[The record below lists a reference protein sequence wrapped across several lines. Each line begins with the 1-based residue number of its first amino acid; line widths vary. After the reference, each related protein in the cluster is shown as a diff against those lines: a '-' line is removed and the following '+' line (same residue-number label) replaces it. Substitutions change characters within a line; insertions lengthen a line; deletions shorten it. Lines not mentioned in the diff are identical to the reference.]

1 MGPRAFADRA
11 MIFDVSHRTTY
22 TYRKPVL
29 QSEHLVHLAPRQ
41 SPRQRVLRHSLL
53 VEPAPSS
60 NIAVADYFGN
70 ATTILAIDDEHSE
83 LVAHARSTVEVKAP
97 DLPMLALS
105 TPWEQ
110 VAGKAKRDEELDIPV
125 LQFVSASAHTRLLR
139 QALDY
144 ARRSFPPNRPILEA
158 ALDLTRRIH
167 ADFTFDTTATDI
179 STPVSHVLQERRGVC
194 QDFAHLELTCLR
206 GLGLPARY
214 VIHAVGPVWSSKRQ
228 PECDQLL
235 ASCYR
240 TSLALASRHGVASIA
255 FPAISTGVYAFPA
268 DRAARIAVE
277 TVSAELGRATGVR
290 HVVFCCFSRDAARHH
305 EDALRA
311 LGLGGVL

>member
-1 MGPRAFADRA
+1 

-60 NIAVADYFGN
+60 NIAFADYFGN
-70 ATTILAIDDEHSE
+70 ATTILAIDDEHTE

-97 DLPMLALS
+97 DLPMPALS

-110 VAGKAKRDEELDIPV
+110 VAGKALLDEELDIPV

-179 STPVSHVLQERRGVC
+179 STPVLDVLQERRGVC
-194 QDFAHLELTCLR
+194 QDFAHLALTCLR
-206 GLGLPARY
+206 GLGLPGRY
-214 VIHAVGPVWSSKRQ
+214 VSGYLLTYPPPGMKKLQGSDASHAWISVWAPEVGWVDFDPTNGVMPTDEHVTVAYGRDYDDVSPISGVLLGGGRQ
-228 PECDQLL
+228 TMAVAVDV
-235 ASCYR
+235 S
-240 TSLALASRHGVASIA
+240 VAS
-255 FPAISTGVYAFPA
+255 
-268 DRAARIAVE
+268 
-277 TVSAELGRATGVR
+277 
-290 HVVFCCFSRDAARHH
+290 
-305 EDALRA
+305 
-311 LGLGGVL
+311 

>member
-1 MGPRAFADRA
+1 MGSRAFAHRA

-60 NIAVADYFGN
+60 NIAFADYFGN
-70 ATTILAIDDEHSE
+70 ATTILAIDDEHTE

-97 DLPMLALS
+97 DLPMPALS

-110 VAGKAKRDEELDIPV
+110 VAGKALLDEELDIPV

-179 STPVSHVLQERRGVC
+179 STPVLDVLQERRGVC
-194 QDFAHLELTCLR
+194 QDFAHLALTCLR
-206 GLGLPARY
+206 GLGLPGRY
-214 VIHAVGPVWSSKRQ
+214 VSGYLLTYPPPGMKKLQGSDASHAWISVWAPEVGWVDFDPTNGVMPTDEHVTVAYGRDYDDVSPISGVLLGGGRQ
-228 PECDQLL
+228 TMAVAVDV
-235 ASCYR
+235 S
-240 TSLALASRHGVASIA
+240 VAS
-255 FPAISTGVYAFPA
+255 
-268 DRAARIAVE
+268 
-277 TVSAELGRATGVR
+277 
-290 HVVFCCFSRDAARHH
+290 
-305 EDALRA
+305 
-311 LGLGGVL
+311 

>member
-1 MGPRAFADRA
+1 MGSRACAHRA

-41 SPRQRVLRHSLL
+41 NRRQRVLRHSLL

-60 NIAVADYFGN
+60 NIAFADYFGN
-70 ATTILAIDDEHSE
+70 ATTILAIDDEHTE

-125 LQFVSASAHTRLLR
+125 LQFVSASTHTHLLH

-167 ADFTFDTTATDI
+167 ADFTFDSAATDI
-179 STPVSHVLQERRGVC
+179 STPVLHVLQERRGVC
-194 QDFAHLELTCLR
+194 QDFAHLALTCLR
-206 GLGLPARY
+206 GLGLPGRY
-214 VIHAVGPVWSSKRQ
+214 VSGYLLTYPPPGMEKLQGSDASHAWISVYSPPFGWVELDPTNNARVGT
-228 PECDQLL
+228 D
-235 ASCYR
+235 
-240 TSLALASRHGVASIA
+240 H
-255 FPAISTGVYAFPA
+255 
-268 DRAARIAVE
+268 IAVAWGRDFGD
-277 TVSAELGRATGVR
+277 VSPLRGVI
-290 HVVFCCFSRDAARHH
+290 
-305 EDALRA
+305 
-311 LGLGGVL
+311 LGGGSHELSVDVSVTLIPS

>member
-1 MGPRAFADRA
+1 

-41 SPRQRVLRHSLL
+41 NRRQRVLRHSLL

-60 NIAVADYFGN
+60 NIAFADYFGN
-70 ATTILAIDDEHSE
+70 ATTILAIDDEHTE

-125 LQFVSASAHTRLLR
+125 LQFVSASTHTHLLH

-167 ADFTFDTTATDI
+167 ADFTFDSAATDI
-179 STPVSHVLQERRGVC
+179 STPVLHVLQERRGVC
-194 QDFAHLELTCLR
+194 QDFAHLALTCLR
-206 GLGLPARY
+206 GLGLPGRY
-214 VIHAVGPVWSSKRQ
+214 VSGYLLTYPPPGMEKLQGSDASHAWISVWAPEVGWVDFDP
-228 PECDQLL
+228 
-235 ASCYR
+235 
-240 TSLALASRHGVASIA
+240 TNGVMPTDEHVTVAYGRDYDDVS
-255 FPAISTGVYAFPA
+255 PISGV
-268 DRAARIAVE
+268 
-277 TVSAELGRATGVR
+277 L
-290 HVVFCCFSRDAARHH
+290 
-305 EDALRA
+305 
-311 LGLGGVL
+311 LGGGRQTMAVAVDVSVVS

>member
-1 MGPRAFADRA
+1 MGSRACAHRA

-41 SPRQRVLRHSLL
+41 NRRQRVLRHSLL

-60 NIAVADYFGN
+60 NIAFADYFGN
-70 ATTILAIDDEHSE
+70 ATTILAIDDEHTE

-125 LQFVSASAHTRLLR
+125 LQFVSASTHTHLLH

-167 ADFTFDTTATDI
+167 ADFTFDSAATDI
-179 STPVSHVLQERRGVC
+179 STPVLHVLQERRGVC
-194 QDFAHLELTCLR
+194 QDFAHLALTCLR

-214 VIHAVGPVWSSKRQ
+214 VSGYLLTYPPPGMQKLQGSDASHAWISVWAPEVGWVDFDPTNGVMPTDEHVTVAYGRDYDDVSPVS
-228 PECDQLL
+228 
-235 ASCYR
+235 
-240 TSLALASRHGVASIA
+240 GV
-255 FPAISTGVYAFPA
+255 
-268 DRAARIAVE
+268 
-277 TVSAELGRATGVR
+277 L
-290 HVVFCCFSRDAARHH
+290 
-305 EDALRA
+305 
-311 LGLGGVL
+311 LGGGRQTMVVAVDVSVVS

>member
-1 MGPRAFADRA
+1 

-60 NIAVADYFGN
+60 NIPFADYFGN
-70 ATTILAIDDEHSE
+70 ATTILAIDDEHTE
-83 LVAHARSTVEVKAP
+83 LVTHARSTVEVMAP

-110 VAGKAKRDEELDIPV
+110 VANKAKRDEELDIPV

-179 STPVSHVLQERRGVC
+179 STPVLHVLKARRGVC
-194 QDFAHLELTCLR
+194 QDFAHLALTCLR
-206 GLGLPARY
+206 GLGLPGRY
-214 VIHAVGPVWSSKRQ
+214 VSGYLLTYPPPGMQKLQGSDASHAWISVWAPEVGWVDFDP
-228 PECDQLL
+228 
-235 ASCYR
+235 
-240 TSLALASRHGVASIA
+240 TNGVMPTDEHVTVAYGRDYDDVSPIC
-255 FPAISTGVYAFPA
+255 GV
-268 DRAARIAVE
+268 
-277 TVSAELGRATGVR
+277 L
-290 HVVFCCFSRDAARHH
+290 
-305 EDALRA
+305 
-311 LGLGGVL
+311 LGGGRQTMAVAVDVSVV